1 MGKRIGNILLITVLV
16 LTALAAGCGKTGT
29 TTVTDF
35 NNINST
41 SIKSGNGLSLSV
53 SLDAKTYQSGNAI
66 NIVIT
71 EYNTLSKTN
80 KRPTADK
87 WPIKGLS
94 DGICGVEDFPFGI
107 AIFQGDYTTN
117 NISTGAPIPIEIPGV
132 IPQGCMPS
140 VFNVTAYNFKPSSDI
155 AKLDG
160 DTLGGST
167 TFEMSAEIPVWNIS
181 PGSHPT
187 IIEHAFAP
195 GVYTVV
201 GGDEWGAL
209 VVLHFTITN

>member
-1 MGKRIGNILLITVLV
+1 MKFKIQALIGAFLV
-16 LTALAAGCGKTGT
+16 LTALAAGCGHTSTPT
-29 TTVTDF
+29 TSYF
-35 NNINST
+35 NNVNSAQ
-41 SIKSGNGLSLSV
+41 IKSGNGLNLSV

-80 KRPTADK
+80 KRPAADK

-107 AIFQGDYTTN
+107 AIFQGDYTAN
-117 NISTGAPIPIEIPGV
+117 NISMGAPIPIEIPGV

-140 VFNVTAYNFKPSSDI
+140 VFNVTAYNFKASSDI

-160 DTLGGST
+160 DTLGGIT